1 VLSLVW
7 DVLRIFNQSFGGV
20 GYTMMDFSVA
30 IMKVKGL
37 AAIVAANSP
46 EAVATR
52 AQAIELGRS
61 IAKTILLDSEEEYE
75 RKTTN
80 LSGVSDVLSQ
90 VSTRLA
96 AAARMPISKL
106 FGQSASGLNATGEG
120 DARNWYDAVKAYQAD
135 SVRPAYERM
144 LRLIFAAKTGP
155 TRGIE
160 PDNWALKFPALWQPT
175 AKEQAETRKIVA
187 ETDAINYDMGLVTSE
202 ELRNARFGG
211 EEYSAETEIDD
222 TPDMA
227 QTAVLAGQA
236 EKDPA
241 NATALAPTP

>member
-1 VLSLVW
+1 
-7 DVLRIFNQSFGGV
+7 
-20 GYTMMDFSVA
+20 
-30 IMKVKGL
+30 
-37 AAIVAANSP
+37 
-46 EAVATR
+46 
-52 AQAIELGRS
+52 
-61 IAKTILLDSEEEYE
+61 
-75 RKTTN
+75 
-80 LSGVSDVLSQ
+80 
-90 VSTRLA
+90 
-96 AAARMPISKL
+96 
-106 FGQSASGLNATGEG
+106 
-120 DARNWYDAVKAYQAD
+120 
-135 SVRPAYERM
+135 M

-222 TPDMA
+222 TLDPA